1 MMHKLIMLVLC
12 VAPLSVWT
20 PLAIADSE
28 KVEDQVNYQVEV
40 GRDVENDLVIAILS
54 ATAENRDPGKLAESI
69 NTDMSWALQKVRDQS
84 AIKTQSGS
92 YQTYPVYDDNKI
104 VRWRGRQDLQL
115 ESGDV
120 DVLSKALGDL
130 QERLQ
135 IQSLQFS
142 VSPEKRSAVESALI
156 EEALAAFRKRA
167 ELVSHSLDADDYG
180 LVDISIHTGGIRQPV
195 PMRAEAVSLAS
206 RASSTAPAIE
216 QGTSRVSVQV
226 SGRIQ
231 LKRD

>member
-1 MMHKLIMLVLC
+1 MMKRIGLLLLC
-12 VAPLSVWT
+12 VAPLSVWS
-20 PLAIADSE
+20 PLASADKD
-28 KVEDQVNYQVEV
+28 KVEDQVNFQVQA
-40 GRDVENDLVIAILS
+40 GRDVENDRVVAILS
-54 ATAENRDPGKLAESI
+54 ATTENRDPAKLAERI
-69 NTDMSWALQKVRDQS
+69 NSNMHWAVEQLKDQT

-92 YQTYPVYDDNKI
+92 YQTYPVYDDKKI

-120 DVLSKALGDL
+120 DVLSKVLGGL

-142 VSPEKRSAVESALI
+142 VSPEKRIAVESALI

-167 ELVSHSLDADDYG
+167 ALISRSLDAGDYG
-180 LVDISIHTGGIRQPV
+180 LVDMSIHTSGPRQPI
-195 PMRAEAVSLAS
+195 PMRAEAASLVS
-206 RASSTAPAIE
+206 RASSSAPTIE

-231 LKRD
+231 LQRD

>member
-1 MMHKLIMLVLC
+1 MKKRLGLLLLC
-12 VAPLSVWT
+12 VAPLSVWS
-20 PLAIADSE
+20 PLASADKD
-28 KVEDQVNYQVEV
+28 KVEDQVNFQVEA
-40 GRDVENDLVIAILS
+40 GRDVDNDRVVAILS
-54 ATAENRDPGKLAESI
+54 ATAENRDPAKLAEQI
-69 NTDMSWALQKVRDQS
+69 NTNMHWAVQQMKNQT

-92 YQTYPVYDDNKI
+92 YQTYPVYDDKKI

-120 DVLSKALGDL
+120 DVLSKVLGDL

-142 VSPEKRSAVESALI
+142 VSPEKLATVESALI

-167 ELVSHSLDADDYG
+167 TLVSRSLDAGDYG
-180 LVDISIHTGGIRQPV
+180 LVDMSIHTGGVRQPI
-195 PMRAEAVSLAS
+195 PMRAEAASLVS
-206 RASSTAPAIE
+206 RASSSAPTIE
-216 QGTSRVSVQV
+216 QGTSRVNVQV

-231 LKRD
+231 LQRD

>member
-1 MMHKLIMLVLC
+1 MMKRMGLLVLC
-12 VAPLSVWT
+12 VVPLSVWA
-20 PLAIADSE
+20 PLVSADKD
-28 KVEDQVNYQVEV
+28 KVEDQVNFQVQA
-40 GRDVENDLVIAILS
+40 GQDVENDRVVAILS
-54 ATAENRDPGKLAESI
+54 ATAENRDPTKLAERI
-69 NTDMSWALQKVRDQS
+69 NTDMHWAVQQVKNQTAV
-84 AIKTQSGS
+84 KTQSGS
-92 YQTYPVYDDNKI
+92 YQTYPVYDDKKI

-120 DVLSKALGDL
+120 DVLSQVLGDL

-167 ELVSHSLDADDYG
+167 ALISRSLDAGDYG
-180 LVDISIHTGGIRQPV
+180 LVDMSIHTGGVRQPI
-195 PMRAEAVSLAS
+195 PMRAEAASLAS
-206 RASSTAPAIE
+206 RASPSAPAIE
-216 QGTSRVSVQV
+216 QGTSRVNVQV

-231 LKRD
+231 LQRD

>member
-1 MMHKLIMLVLC
+1 MMKRIGLLVLC
-12 VAPLSVWT
+12 MTPLSVWA
-20 PLAIADSE
+20 PLVSADKD
-28 KVEDQVNYQVEV
+28 KVEDQVNFQVQA
-40 GRDVENDLVIAILS
+40 GRDVENDRVVAIIS
-54 ATAENRDPGKLAESI
+54 ATAENRDPTKLAERI
-69 NTDMSWALQKVRDQS
+69 NTDMNWAVQQVKDQS

-92 YQTYPVYDDNKI
+92 YQTYPVYDDKKI

-120 DVLSKALGDL
+120 DVLSQVLGEL

-156 EEALAAFRKRA
+156 EEALVAFRKRA
-167 ELVSHSLDADDYG
+167 ALISRSLDAGDYG
-180 LVDISIHTGGIRQPV
+180 LVDMSIHTGGARQPI
-195 PMRAEAVSLAS
+195 PMRAEAASLAS
-206 RASSTAPAIE
+206 RVSSSAPAIE
-216 QGTSRVSVQV
+216 QGTSRVNVQV

-231 LKRD
+231 LQRD